1 MKDPLEG
8 IRDNS
13 RELSGEFSGNF
24 SGNFSRGSTEF
35 TGSSKDLSSSK
46 NPIVLETFHNGIL
59 ETHKP
64 ELRDIYRES
73 PRDIYRESHS
83 SQGDTYNSP
92 EESHYSQRK
101 NHNTQPT
108 SPPPLSIHKPLF
120 VRLLTTWLFTDPRLI
135 EKYNLPQQHNY
146 QVQNHD
152 DLRYLYICGGRLR
165 TIRQKPVSIGCFVL
179 MVVPGV
185 LFYIFDAH

>member
-101 NHNTQPT
+101 KVKKRT
-108 SPPPLSIHKPLF
+108 
-120 VRLLTTWLFTDPRLI
+120 LLAKKVTLVHLVDSLGGIR
-135 EKYNLPQQHNY
+135 KNLM
-146 QVQNHD
+146 
-152 DLRYLYICGGRLR
+152 I
-165 TIRQKPVSIGCFVL
+165 
-179 MVVPGV
+179 
-185 LFYIFDAH
+185 